1 MKKVLLVEDDEPTQN
16 IIKYILKNAC
26 ELRITNCGE
35 EAINLA
41 RQNKYELILMDI
53 KLNFG
58 MNGIK
63 ATKEIRKIDGYKDAP
78 IIAVTAYAMKGDE
91 QYFLS
96 QGLSYYI
103 SKPFNFNK
111 FASTV
116 QTYLTSVN

>member
-1 MKKVLLVEDDEPTQN
+1 MKKVLLVEDDEPTQT

-58 MNGIK
+58 MNGIQ
-63 ATKEIRKIDGYKDAP
+63 TTREIRKIKGYEYAT

-91 QYFLS
+91 EYFLS

-111 FASTV
+111 FVSTV